1 MCLPFL
7 LPSLVQHLS
16 GGGVFTP
23 PCTGFWKVTEASHV
37 SLNIAD
43 LDDIF
48 HPDPYVRPPF
58 LLVLP
63 GVHALKQMRNGVRG
77 LYFTPTLSLTARW

>member
-7 LPSLVQHLS
+7 LPTLMHLS

-23 PCTGFWKVTEASHV
+23 PCTGFLKAVEASHP
-37 SLNIAD
+37 LKLDIAD
-43 LDDIF
+43 VEDIF
-48 HPDPYVRPPF
+48 HPNTYVRPPF